1 MGWRCLASPKPE
13 TYFQGSGVSR
23 ISKGLRYGFG
33 VRLPETRH
41 LAILK
46 P

>member
-1 MGWRCLASPKPE
+1 MGWRCLASPEPE
-13 TYFQGSGVSR
+13 TCFQASGVSR
-23 ISKGLRYGFG
+23 ISKGLRYGSG
-33 VRLPETRH
+33 QRLPETWQ